1 MADPVTL
8 AMIGATAGAVT
19 NKKDPLKGA
28 LLGATLGYGGG
39 ALAPSLL
46 GTGATAASGAA
57 GAAGVTSGLPAATGG
72 LLGSSAPLMSG
83 GASPVASAL
92 AAEGIAGAPLMS
104 TMPAAPSVMS
114 RLATP
119 QTLMAGAQLAGTLSP
134 QQRAAQP
141 LPLRPGQ
148 PSQVVMQDIPQI
160 TRTPVYPAA
169 KYFDYPGIMQSQIR
183 PDQPDLL
190 LNYFPVQRFQ

>member
-1 MADPVTL
+1 MAEPMTL
-8 AMIGATAGAVT
+8 AMLGAAAGAAT

-72 LLGSSAPLMSG
+72 LLGSTAPLMSG

-92 AAEGIAGAPLMS
+92 SAQGIAGAPLMS
-104 TMPAAPSVMS
+104 TMPAAPSMMS

-119 QTLMAGAQLAGTLSP
+119 QTLMAAGQLAGAMSPP
-134 QQRAAQP
+134 QQRAQP
-141 LPLRPGQ
+141 LPLRPAQ
-148 PSQVVMQDIPQI
+148 QSQVVMQDIPQI
-160 TRTPVYPAA
+160 TRSFVYPDE
-169 KYFDYPGIMQSQIR
+169 FDRPGILQSQLR
-183 PDQPDLL
+183 PNDSSMM
-190 LNYFPVQRFQ
+190 LNYFPFPRGF

>member
-8 AMIGATAGAVT
+8 AMMGAAAGAVT

-92 AAEGIAGAPLMS
+92 SAQGIAGAPLMS
-104 TMPAAPSVMS
+104 TMPAAPSMMS

-119 QTLMAGAQLAGTLSP
+119 QTLMAAGQLAGSMSP
-134 QQRAAQP
+134 PPQRAQP

-160 TRTPVYPAA
+160 TRSFVVPDE
-169 KYFDYPGIMQSQIR
+169 FERPGILQSQLR
-183 PDQPDLL
+183 PDNASLMM
-190 LNYFPVQRFQ
+190 NYFPFPRGF

>member
-72 LLGSSAPLMSG
+72 LLGSTAPLMSG

-92 AAEGIAGAPLMS
+92 SAQGIAGAPLMS
-104 TMPAAPSVMS
+104 TMPAAPSMMS

-119 QTLMAGAQLAGTLSP
+119 QTLMAAGQLAGSMSP
-134 QQRAAQP
+134 PPQRAQP

-148 PSQVVMQDIPQI
+148 PSQVIMPEISIVQSPLLPGQ
-160 TRTPVYPAA
+160 RQLQ
-169 KYFDYPGIMQSQIR
+169 YPGIMQTQLR
-183 PDQPDLL
+183 PGQSEVL
-190 LNYFPVQRFQ
+190 LNYFPVERFQ

>member
-1 MADPVTL
+1 MAEAMTL
-8 AMIGATAGAVT
+8 AMLGAAAGAAT

-39 ALAPSLL
+39 ALAPGLL
-46 GTGATAASGAA
+46 GTGAPAA
-57 GAAGVTSGLPAATGG
+57 GLTGITPMGVEAAGG
-72 LLGSSAPLMSG
+72 LLGSTA
-83 GASPVASAL
+83 PVASP
-92 AAEGIAGAPLMS
+92 GVGAVLS
-104 TMPAAPSVMS
+104 TGTQAAAPSMMS

-119 QTLMAGAQLAGTLSP
+119 QTLMAGAQLAGAMSP
-134 QQRAAQP
+134 QPQRAQP

-148 PSQVVMQDIPQI
+148 PSQVIMQDIPQI
-160 TRTPVYPAA
+160 TRTIVSPTA
-169 KYFDYPGIMQSQIR
+169 KYFDSPGIMQSQIR

>member
-39 ALAPSLL
+39 ALAPGLL
-46 GTGATAASGAA
+46 GTGAAAPAA
-57 GAAGVTSGLPAATGG
+57 GLAGITPMGVEAAGG
-72 LLGSSAPLMSG
+72 LLGSTA
-83 GASPVASAL
+83 PVASP
-92 AAEGIAGAPLMS
+92 GVGAVLS
-104 TMPAAPSVMS
+104 TGTQAAAPSMMS

-119 QTLMAGAQLAGTLSP
+119 QTLMAGAQLAGSMSP
-134 QQRAAQP
+134 PPQRAQP

-148 PSQVVMQDIPQI
+148 PSQVIMPEISIVQSPLLPGQ
-160 TRTPVYPAA
+160 RQLQ
-169 KYFDYPGIMQSQIR
+169 YPGIMQTQLR
-183 PDQPDLL
+183 PGQSEVL
-190 LNYFPVQRFQ
+190 LNYFPVERFQ